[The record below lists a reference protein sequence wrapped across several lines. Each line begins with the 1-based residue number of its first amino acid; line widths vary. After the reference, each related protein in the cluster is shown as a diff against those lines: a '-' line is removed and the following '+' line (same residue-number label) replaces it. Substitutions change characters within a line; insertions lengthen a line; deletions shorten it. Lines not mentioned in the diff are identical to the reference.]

1 MSYPVIQ
8 NVPTFVIRTNL
19 DGTSLPDRD
28 KAKALALQGGYD
40 PTTIGAAAFNAGET
54 VVTVFNGLTEQAF
67 YCALNADLT
76 YWKNFVPPTVFG
88 SPTTNDYIIAAVR
101 VPGASGIAG
110 LCLANP

>member
-1 MSYPVIQ
+1 MSYPVKQ

-19 DGTSLPDRD
+19 DGTSLPDRG
-28 KAKALALQGGYD
+28 KAEALAAQGGND
-40 PTTIGAAAFNAGET
+40 PTTIGAAVFSAGAT

-67 YCALNADLT
+67 YCPLIGDLN
-76 YWKNFVPPTVFG
+76 YWKAFVPPTVFG
-88 SPTTNDYIIAAVR
+88 SPTTNDYIIKAVE